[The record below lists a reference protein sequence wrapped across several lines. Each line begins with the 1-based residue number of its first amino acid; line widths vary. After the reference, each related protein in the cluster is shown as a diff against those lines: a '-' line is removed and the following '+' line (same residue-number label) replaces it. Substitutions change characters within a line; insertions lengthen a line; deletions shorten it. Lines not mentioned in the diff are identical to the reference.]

1 MTEKGGIGMMPLMK
15 KLWIF
20 FVPVS
25 LLLTA
30 GCAADREDGCHD
42 KITQVAT
49 INSLLA
55 GVYDG
60 SMSLG
65 ELKKHGDFGIGTF
78 DRMDGELLLMD
89 GTVYQVRADGKVYL
103 PPDSKTTPFASVC
116 FFQTDR
122 VEEVRTPLDF
132 PALCAFIDRMSPNRN
147 LFAAIRIRG
156 KFSAVKT
163 RSVPVQNRPYK
174 PLSEVTK
181 TQPEFELGT
190 VSGTVVGY
198 RLPQYVKGVNV
209 PGYHLHFLSADGQR
223 GGHLLNLRLESGT
236 VEVDELNRF
245 YMILPKLSDDFGKAD
260 LGRDRSKELKQVE
273 YPVSK

>member
-1 MTEKGGIGMMPLMK
+1 MFLTK
-15 KLWIF
+15 KLWMF

-30 GCAADREDGCHD
+30 GCAADREERCHD
-42 KITQVAT
+42 KVTQVAT
-49 INSLLA
+49 IDSLLA

-65 ELKKHGDFGIGTF
+65 ELKKHGNFGIGTF
-78 DRMDGELLLMD
+78 DRLDGELLLTD
-89 GTVYQVRADGKVYL
+89 GVVYQIRADGKVYL
-103 PPDSKTTPFASVC
+103 PADSTTTPFSSVC
-116 FFQTDR
+116 FFQAER
-122 VEEVRTPLDF
+122 REIVQKPLGF
-132 PALCAFIDRMSPNRN
+132 QELFSLIDRMAPNRN

-156 KFSAVKT
+156 DFSAVKT
-163 RSVPVQNRPYK
+163 RSVPAQNKPYR

-181 TQPEFELGT
+181 SQPEFELGT

-209 PGYHLHFLSADGQR
+209 PGYHLHFLSADGRR
-223 GGHLLNLRLESGT
+223 GGHILNLRLEKG
-236 VEVDELNRF
+236 VIEVDELDRF
-245 YMILPKLSDDFGKAD
+245 YMILPKQSEDFGKAD

-273 YPVSK
+273 GSVSR